1 MKIITWVITAI
12 SVVLA
17 GCGGAGEVVN
27 QTSDGYTVESG
38 LAQKGPLVR
47 GSGVTLNELNAVNLQ
62 PNGKSYTFEVKDD
75 SGKFSPAGITFSSAL
90 IESTALGYYYDESK
104 ASKSTSMVYLRGLS
118 NLAINAD
125 KAVNVNLLTSFTKD
139 RIKKLVTATP
149 PMGFAL
155 ARAQAEREL
164 LAAFFIYNR
173 ADIFNG
179 LKFNNVIESANFM
192 ELNLGAARTSDQI
205 LSAISGLVTAMQTSG
220 ADLNYFINQVETD
233 LADDGLLNNSPGFT
247 TAVLQQLLDASRTAN
262 MQSIASNLNE
272 FYKTNYKSTDLSQW
286 LDSSGGVD
294 KVIDKYKF
302 SATNVPV
309 GWVSKS
315 PAYITG
321 VEDIGQCFSVGS
333 LTGASGGLYVGTT
346 MAASTVYKVTAK
358 GTSLYLGL
366 SASAAGAASG
376 FIQRFTPTSTT
387 CPSTIPTGITAVRVQ
402 KYSITA
408 IVVNPLEISS
418 LQNFW
423 PSTSFAL
430 LANGNWAMAHRRSNA
445 LMTLSVL
452 DGAPGNFGR
461 ILWSIDSNQGFS
473 MDYIY
478 FHHDLSVDANQKI
491 LWPNGCEISSV
502 STSGIVAWKYTDE
515 TCSSSS
521 SPLYFAALP
530 LADGDVLA
538 INQANITKLNSKG
551 VVRYKKQISN
561 SAPINAPVWMADAV
575 MAKDG
580 NVLVIAG
587 TQGMSECVSA
597 GNANCYFLMKIRVSD
612 GSILWRKPILTSGF
626 NSSFTIRLVK
636 LSNDN
641 LYVAGNGTSLITKK
655 DSYWLLKMNEDG
667 VIAAEYDLAASSKFV
682 TVQTETVIPILST
695 DGSNLYAI
703 AGCSYYCVPRALKI
717 TQSGQISWFSDLPN
731 TEWYGIA
738 NAIAADRYG
747 GILVGGINQPAPDTF
762 GWLRYYFP

>member
-1 MKIITWVITAI
+1 MKVITGVITALSI
-12 SVVLA
+12 VLA

-27 QTSDGYTVESG
+27 QTSEGYTVESG
-38 LAQKGPLVR
+38 YAQKGPLVR

-62 PNGKSYTFEVKDD
+62 PNGKSYAFEIKDD

-104 ASKSTSMVYLRGLS
+104 ASKSNSMVYLRGLS
-118 NLAINAD
+118 NLATNAD

-139 RIKKLVTATP
+139 RIKKLATATP

-155 ARAQAEREL
+155 ARVQAEREL
-164 LAAFFIYNR
+164 LAALFIYNR
-173 ADIFNG
+173 ADIFSG
-179 LKFNNVIESANFM
+179 LKVNNVTESANFM
-192 ELNLGAARTSDQI
+192 ELNLGSARASDQI

-262 MQSIASNLNE
+262 MQSIANNLNA
-272 FYKTNYKSTDLSQW
+272 FYKTNYQSIDLSQW

-309 GWVSKS
+309 GYVSKS

-321 VEDIGQCFSVGS
+321 ADDVGQCFSVGS
-333 LTGASGGLYVGTT
+333 LTGASGGLYVGNAETPS
-346 MAASTVYKVTAK
+346 AIYKVTAK
-358 GTSLYLGL
+358 GTSLYVGL
-366 SASAAGAASG
+366 TASFPGAANG
-376 FIQRFTPTSTT
+376 FLQRFTATSSA
-387 CPSTIPTGITAVRVQ
+387 CPSVIPKGVTPVRVQ

-408 IVVNPLEISS
+408 TVVSPLEINN
-418 LQNFW
+418 LQNLW
-423 PSTSFAL
+423 PSTSFTL
-430 LANGNWAMAHRRSNA
+430 LSNGNWAMAHRRNNS

-452 DGAPGNFGR
+452 DGTPGNFGK
-461 ILWSIDSNQGFS
+461 ILWSIDSNQVHS

-478 FHHDLSVDANQKI
+478 FHHNLSVGANQKI

-502 STSGIVAWKYTDE
+502 SITGVVAWKYSDD
-515 TCSSSS
+515 TCSSTS

-530 LADGDVLA
+530 LADGGVLA

-597 GNANCYFLMKIRVSD
+597 GNPNCYFLMKISVSD
-612 GSILWRKPILTSGF
+612 GSILWRKPILTSGL
-626 NSSFTIRLVK
+626 NSSFTIRSVK
-636 LSNDN
+636 LSDDN
-641 LYVAGNGTSLITKK
+641 IYVAGKGTSLTSQK
-655 DSYWLLKMNEDG
+655 DSYWFLKMNEDG
-667 VIAAEYDLAASSKFV
+667 DIAAEYDLAASSNFV
-682 TVQTETVIPILST
+682 TVQAETVIPILTT

-703 AGCSYYCVPRALKI
+703 TGCGYYCVPRALKI
-717 TQSGQISWFSDLPN
+717 TPSGQITWFSDLPD

-747 GILVGGINQPAPDTF
+747 GILVGGINQPAPNTF